1 VFLWYFI
8 FMSQITIQC
17 RLIAS
22 ESTRQ
27 QLWKLMA
34 ELNTPLINE
43 LLEQLSK
50 HPDFEKW
57 RKKGKLPSTVVYQ
70 LCQPLKTH
78 PSFTGQPSRFYLS
91 AIHVVDYIY
100 KSWLKIQKRL
110 QQQLDGKIR
119 WLEMLNSDAEL
130 VEISGSSLEAIRSK
144 AAEILAMATPESD
157 GNAPL
162 TKRRKTKKSKKSSA
176 SDPDRSLSNQLFD
189 TYQETDDILSRS
201 AISYLLKNGCKLSD
215 KEEDTE
221 KFAKRRRKLE
231 IQIQRLTEKLT
242 SRIPRGRDL
251 ADSKWLET
259 LFTATTTVPKDNAE
273 AKYWQDILLTRSSSL
288 PFPLI
293 YETNEDLMWSK
304 NQKGRL
310 CVRFNGLS
318 NLTFEVYCD
327 NRQLHWFQR
336 FLEDQQT
343 KRKSKNQHSSG
354 LFTLRNGRLAWQEGE
369 GQGEPWQLHRLTLYC
384 CVDNRLWTE
393 DGTELFRQEKAEEI
407 TKFITKMNE
416 KSDLSDTQLAFIKRK
431 ESTLTRINNSFD
443 RPSKPLY
450 QGQSHILVGVSL
462 GLEKPATVAVVDA
475 IAGKVLTYRSIRQ
488 LLGDNYELLNRQRR
502 QQRSLSHE
510 RHKAQKTFS
519 PNQFGTSEL
528 GQHIDRLLAKEIVAI
543 AQTYKAGSIVL
554 PKLGDMREIVQ
565 SEIQAIAEAK
575 CPGYVEIQQKYA
587 KQYRVNVHS
596 WSYGRLI
603 QSIQSKAAQVGIMIE
618 EGKQPVRGSPQDKAK
633 ELALSAYHNRLAR
646 RS

>member
-1 VFLWYFI
+1 
-8 FMSQITIQC
+8 MSQITIQS

-43 LLEQLSK
+43 LLQQLSE

-57 RKKGKLPSTVVYQ
+57 RKNGKLPSTVVNQ
-70 LCQPLKTH
+70 LCQSLKTD
-78 PSFTGQPSRFYLS
+78 PRFVGQPSRLYLS

-100 KSWLKIQKRL
+100 KSWLAIQKRL

-119 WLEMLNSDAEL
+119 WLEILNSDAEL
-130 VEISGSSLEAIRSK
+130 VEISGCSLEAIRTK
-144 AAEILAMATPESD
+144 AAEILAIATSESEP
-157 GNAPL
+157 NPPVA
-162 TKRRKTKKSKKSSA
+162 KRGKAKKSKKLSA
-176 SDPDRSLSNQLFD
+176 SNPDRSLSHKLFD
-189 TYQETDDILSRS
+189 AYQETDDILSRS
-201 AISYLLKNGCKLSD
+201 AISYLLKNGCKLNN
-215 KEEDTE
+215 KEEDPE

-242 SRIPRGRDL
+242 SRIPKGRDL
-251 ADSKWLET
+251 TNAKWLET
-259 LFTATTTVPKDNAE
+259 LFTATKTVPEDNAE
-273 AKYWQDILLTRSSSL
+273 AKRWQDILLTQSSSL

-293 YETNEDLMWSK
+293 FETNEDLVWSINK
-304 NQKGRL
+304 KGRL
-310 CVRFNGLS
+310 CVHFNGLS
-318 NLTFEVYCD
+318 DLTFEVYCD
-327 NRQLHWFQR
+327 RRQLHWFKR

-343 KRKSKNQHSSG
+343 KRQSRHQHSSG

-369 GQGEPWQLHRLTLYC
+369 GKGEPWQINRLTLYC
-384 CVDNRLWTE
+384 CVDNRLWSAE
-393 DGTELFRQEKAEEI
+393 GTEQVRQEKAHEI
-407 TKFITKMNE
+407 TKFITKMKE
-416 KSDLSDTQLAFIKRK
+416 KTDLSITQQAFIQRK
-431 ESTLTRINNSFD
+431 QSTLTRINNSFE

-462 GLEKPATVAVVDA
+462 GLEKPATIAVVDA
-475 IAGKVLTYRSIRQ
+475 IANKVLAYHSIRQ
-488 LLGDNYELLNRQRR
+488 LLGDNYDLLNRQRR

-510 RHKAQKTFS
+510 RHKAQKSFS

-528 GQHIDRLLAKEIVAI
+528 GQYVDRLLAKEIVAI

-554 PKLGDMREIVQ
+554 PKLGDMREIIQ
-565 SEIQAIAEAK
+565 CEIQALAETK
-575 CPGYVEIQQKYA
+575 CPGSVEIQQKYA

-603 QSIQSKAAQVGIMIE
+603 QSIQSKAAQTGIVVE
-618 EGKQPVRGSPQDKAK
+618 EGQQPVRGSPQDKAK
-633 ELALSAYHNRLAR
+633 ELALCAYNLRLAR

>member
-1 VFLWYFI
+1 
-8 FMSQITIQC
+8 MSQITIQC

-27 QLWKLMA
+27 KLWKLMA

-43 LLEQLSK
+43 LLQQLSK

-57 RKKGKLPSTVVYQ
+57 RKNGKLPSTVVNK
-70 LCQPLKTH
+70 LCQSLKTDLR
-78 PSFTGQPSRFYLS
+78 FAGQPSRLYLS

-100 KSWLKIQKRL
+100 KSWLTIQKRL
-110 QQQLDGKIR
+110 QQQLDGKIC

-130 VEISGSSLEAIRSK
+130 EEISGCSLEAIRTK
-144 AAEILAMATPESD
+144 AAEILALATPESD
-157 GNAPL
+157 SNTPV
-162 TKRRKTKKSKKSSA
+162 TKRRKTKKSKNSSTSNA
-176 SDPDRSLSNQLFD
+176 DRSLSYKLFEA
-189 TYQETDDILSRS
+189 YKETDDILSRS
-201 AISYLLKNGCKLSD
+201 AISYLLKNGCKLNN
-215 KEEDTE
+215 KEEDPE

-242 SRIPRGRDL
+242 SRIPKGRDL
-251 ADSKWLET
+251 TNAKWLET
-259 LFTATTTVPKDNAE
+259 LFTARTTVPEDNAE
-273 AKYWQDILLTRSSSL
+273 AKRWQDILLTRSSSL

-293 YETNEDLMWSK
+293 FETNEDLVWSK
-304 NQKGRL
+304 NEKGRL
-310 CVRFNGLS
+310 CVHFNGLS
-318 NLTFEVYCD
+318 DLTFEVYCD
-327 NRQLHWFQR
+327 RRQLHWFKR

-369 GQGEPWQLHRLTLYC
+369 GKGEPWQINRLTLYC
-384 CVDNRLWTE
+384 CVDNRLWSAE
-393 DGTELFRQEKAEEI
+393 GTEQVRQEKAHEI
-407 TKFITKMNE
+407 TKFITKMKE
-416 KSDLSDTQLAFIKRK
+416 KTDLSNTQQAFIQRK
-431 ESTLTRINNSFD
+431 QSTLTRINNSFE

-462 GLEKPATVAVVDA
+462 GLEKPATIAIVDA
-475 IAGKVLTYRSIRQ
+475 IANKVLAYRSIRQ
-488 LLGDNYELLNRQRR
+488 LLGENYDLLNRQRR

-510 RHKAQKTFS
+510 RHKAQKSFS

-528 GQHIDRLLAKEIVAI
+528 GQYVDRLLAKEIIGI

-554 PKLGDMREIVQ
+554 PKLGDMREILQ
-565 SEIQAIAEAK
+565 SEIQAIAETK
-575 CPGYVEIQQKYA
+575 CPGSVEIQQKYA

-603 QSIQSKAAQVGIMIE
+603 QSIQSKAAQIGIVIE
-618 EGKQPVRGSPQDKAK
+618 DGQQPVRGSPQDKAK
-633 ELALSAYHNRLAR
+633 ELAICAYNLRLAR
-646 RS
+646 RG